1 MKLKPLP
8 RTKHQTKLSNHIH
21 IRLTNSDYQ
30 QIQMLAEE
38 VNLSMSEFVR
48 RGVTRRAI
56 PRQLAAFD
64 LKAHSCQVKKVEL
77 LSMSE
82 YAQIGSNE
90 NENRFWSG
98 RGKRQSPI
106 AFFLSV

>member
-64 LKAHSCQVKKVEL
+64 LKAHSCQVKK
-77 LSMSE
+77 
-82 YAQIGSNE
+82 
-90 NENRFWSG
+90 
-98 RGKRQSPI
+98 
-106 AFFLSV
+106 